1 MESLDNLEPFDDLE
15 DWTYNIDLF
24 MEAMCN
30 PPHMVDALWQQAKL
44 NKEKENSQPHTDT
57 NQKPEKNNT

>member
-44 NKEKENSQPHTDT
+44 NKEK
-57 NQKPEKNNT
+57 